1 MGEEDEHSRC
11 EFYYPEDLETFNVE
25 TETGITECHII
36 KNLLTELARVAMG
49 NIGPKSFARSILPRP
64 RANRELKQ
72 RTFFHDGGLHSVRGM
87 DRERR
92 LWRENF

>member
-1 MGEEDEHSRC
+1 MSDALLVTVVHVKMKLGDNALNNERLS
-11 EFYYPEDLETFNVE
+11 LV
-25 TETGITECHII
+25 ITKLPI
-36 KNLLTELARVAMG
+36 KKVTSCSHYFTALQC
-49 NIGPKSFARSILPRP
+49 I
-64 RANRELKQ
+64 NRELKQ